1 MTNSK
6 FAPNIY
12 IYVPLPLD
20 RNQQKDNKDQ
30 TLKNLDKALE
40 PISQMIKTLAD
51 GLILSF
57 ENNMKLIF
65 KSLF

>member
-1 MTNSK
+1 MHQ
-6 FAPNIY
+6 IY